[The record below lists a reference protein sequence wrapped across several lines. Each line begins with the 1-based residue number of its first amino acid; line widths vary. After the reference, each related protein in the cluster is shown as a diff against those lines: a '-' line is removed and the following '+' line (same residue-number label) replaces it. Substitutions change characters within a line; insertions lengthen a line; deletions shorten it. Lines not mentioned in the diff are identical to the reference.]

1 VNPLLTG
8 KRAAL
13 RAISAHNVAAAML
26 GATRSGRKGVQ
37 RYVNP
42 GIHALARL
50 TPARGAAAPPERKPA
65 RAR

>member
-1 VNPLLTG
+1 MV
-8 KRAAL
+8 
-13 RAISAHNVAAAML
+13 
-26 GATRSGRKGVQ
+26 GATRSGRKGAQ

-50 TPARGAAAPPERKPA
+50 TPPRAAAAPERKPA

>member
-1 VNPLLTG
+1 VNPLLVG
-8 KRAAL
+8 KRAAA
-13 RAISAHNVAAAML
+13 RAVSARTVAAAMV

-37 RYVNP
+37 RHVNP

-50 TPARGAAAPPERKPA
+50 TPPRGPPAPPERKTA